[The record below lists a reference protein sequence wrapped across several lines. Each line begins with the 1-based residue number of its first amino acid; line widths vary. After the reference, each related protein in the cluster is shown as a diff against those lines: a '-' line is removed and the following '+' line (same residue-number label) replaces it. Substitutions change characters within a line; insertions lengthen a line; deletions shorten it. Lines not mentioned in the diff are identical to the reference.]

1 MPPLLRGT
9 LLAAVFAIAVPGTA
23 RAVDPYGSLVLP
35 NGTVKFPYG
44 YSNAHLTCRPL
55 LVCDIT
61 LGDQEAI
68 LNVAVGD
75 SVRWIVASANS
86 GPGGTTPHVFVKPTE
101 LNLTTNLVVTTT
113 RHTYYIDLTSA
124 KTSGPSRIGF
134 YYPDEERE
142 ARRNALLVARIAAAQ
157 AAAQAVRPVPTP
169 SPIPPRL
176 EFRYKMYGDPSILP
190 HLVYNDG
197 AHIYLQYE
205 KLPPD
210 LPIPYAASSGGSE
223 QIVNYRVAGTTIVV
237 DGLPAG
243 IDLILNAGV
252 GKHGKGELH
261 GYVRRV

>member
-1 MPPLLRGT
+1 MILSPLVRGA
-9 LLAAVFAIAVPGTA
+9 LLAAVFAIAVPETA
-23 RAVDPYGSLVLP
+23 RAVDPYGALVLP

-44 YSNAHLTCRPL
+44 YANAHLTCRPL

-61 LGDQEAI
+61 LGNQEAI

-101 LNLTTNLVVTTT
+101 FNLTTNLVVTTT
-113 RHTYYIDLTSA
+113 KHTYYIDLTSA
-124 KTSGPSRIGF
+124 KSSGPSRIGF

-142 ARRNALLVARIAAAQ
+142 ARRNALLVERIAAAQ
-157 AAAQAVRPVPTP
+157 AARPVPTP

-176 EFRYKMYGDPSILP
+176 EFRYTMSGDASILP

-210 LPIPYAASSGGSE
+210 LPVPYATSSGGSE
-223 QIVNYRVAGTTIVV
+223 QIVNYRVAGTTIIV
-237 DGLPAG
+237 DGLPKG

-261 GYVRRV
+261 GYVRQV